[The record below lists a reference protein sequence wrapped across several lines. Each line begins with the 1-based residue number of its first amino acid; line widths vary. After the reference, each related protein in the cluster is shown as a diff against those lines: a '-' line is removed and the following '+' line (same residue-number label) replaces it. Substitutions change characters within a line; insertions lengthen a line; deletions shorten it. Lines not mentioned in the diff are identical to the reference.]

1 MRYYFSKSMQ
11 ISFDDAVAKVTAE
24 LNKEGFAVL
33 TQIDVCEAQKK
44 KLKESIRGNN
54 PCTTF
59 LSRYPFSWH

>member
-33 TQIDVCEAQKK
+33 TQIDVSEAQKK
-44 KLKESIRGNN
+44 KLKESTRGNN